1 MKKIVFIAAAWLLMG
16 LSADAQNGNAPSAL
30 VVIAHPDDEA
40 MCSVTIYKIT
50 KELKGTVD
58 VAVITNGEAGFK
70 YSTLAE
76 AYYGVPLTDEKEGR
90 KYLPQ
95 IRKQEL
101 MNAGKIIGVSNIFFL
116 DQPDAKFNLDERD
129 PLDTSWNVPLVMA
142 HLKDIFAHH
151 HYDFVF
157 CMLPVPAT
165 HAGHKAASILAL
177 RTVQAMPLAERP
189 VILGVSGS
197 SKSDTTVRHFTQL
210 KNYTETAVMGDT
222 AMFHLDRTTPF
233 GYNHALNYKMIAT
246 WEMAEHKSQ
255 GAYEM
260 MLSRGGSDIEN
271 FWLFKINNAQ
281 AETKARQLFQQLS
294 VVPYPTKT
302 Y

>member
-1 MKKIVFIAAAWLLMG
+1 MKKILFIVAMCLFIG
-16 LSADAQNGNAPSAL
+16 ISANAQNANAPRAL
-30 VVIAHPDDEA
+30 VVVAHPDDEA

-50 KELKGTVD
+50 KELKGMVD

-76 AYYGVPLTDEKEGR
+76 NYYGVPLTDEKDGR

-116 DQPDAKFNLDERD
+116 DQPDAKYNLDEHD
-129 PLDTSWNVPLVMA
+129 PLDTSWNVPLVMV
-142 HLKDIFAHH
+142 HLKDILTRH

-157 CMLPVPAT
+157 CMLPVSTT

-177 RTVQAMPLAERP
+177 RSVEAMPLAERP
-189 VILGVSGS
+189 VILGVSVSGKNDS
-197 SKSDTTVRHFTQL
+197 ARHFTQL
-210 KNYTETAVMGDT
+210 KNYTETAVIGDT

-233 GYNHALNYKMIAT
+233 GYNHVLNYKMIAT

-260 MLSRGGSDIEN
+260 MLSRGGGDIEN
-271 FWLFKINNAQ
+271 FWLFKINNNQ
-281 AETKARQLFQQLS
+281 AETKARQLFRQLS
-294 VVPYPTKT
+294 IVPYPTKT